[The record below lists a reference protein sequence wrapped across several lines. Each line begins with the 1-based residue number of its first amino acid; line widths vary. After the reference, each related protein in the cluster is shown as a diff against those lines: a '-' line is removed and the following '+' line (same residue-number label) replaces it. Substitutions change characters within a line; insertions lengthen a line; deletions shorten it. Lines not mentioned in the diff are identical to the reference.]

1 MTTISERLRLDSKG
15 DDAFVAIVP
24 LHGIRHEAADTI
36 DALVAALE
44 EALPYVASYESEHMS
59 NVALAVMTKA
69 EAALALARK
78 GG

>member
-24 LHGIRHEAADTI
+24 LHGLRHEAADTI

-44 EALPYVASYESEHMS
+44 SMREYGVAPS
-59 NVALAVMTKA
+59 AVEQQA
-69 EAALALARK
+69 DAALALAHK
-78 GG
+78 GGE